1 MRIFY
6 FILPLLFL
14 LQSPIEAAR
23 KSYVVYLG
31 GHSHGSQLSSTLDH
45 ATAVANSHYELLG
58 SCMTIKEKAREA
70 IFYSYTNSINGFAA
84 VLDDEEVEKIS
95 KHPEV
100 VSIFPSEV
108 KYELDTTRSWEFLGL
123 ERNGEVL
130 AHSLWPKARFG
141 EDAIVANLDSGV
153 WPESESFNDEGMG
166 PIPSNWKGQCD
177 TKNGFK
183 CNKKL
188 IGARYFSK
196 GFEASGIALNSS
208 EIDARDRDGHGT
220 HTLSTA
226 GGRFVPGAN
235 LLGSA
240 NGTAKGGAPNA
251 RVASYKVCWRG
262 CDSADILAGFD
273 AAIHDGVDIIN
284 LSLSSRPS
292 PYAEDAISVG
302 SFHAVSNGILVV
314 ASAGNQ
320 GEGEGGRVRNV
331 APWMLTVGAGT
342 IDRNFTS
349 DTTLGNKKKIK
360 GSLSFHTNTLPAKK
374 YYPLVYALDAKA
386 ANASSD
392 EAQSCAHGSLEPSK
406 VKGKIVYCASNFV
419 SDIDKSFV
427 VSQAG
432 GIGVIIARSE
442 FADDFEPHFVPT
454 SVVFE
459 DDGQRILSYI
469 NSTKSPV
476 AYISGG
482 TVYGK
487 DAAPA
492 PVVAAFSSTG
502 PSRITRE
509 ILKPDIL
516 APGVNILAA
525 FVQNKGPVTANN
537 YEDHRHV
544 PFTILFGTS
553 MAAPH
558 VAGIAGLLKTLHP
571 DWSPSAIKSAIMTTA
586 RTRDNVR
593 KPIFAEENFKAGPFS
608 YGSGHIMPNR
618 AMDPGLVYDL
628 STKDY
633 LNFLCSLGN
642 NKTEMSVF
650 DKSYKCPSTN
660 ISLLDFNYPT
670 ITLPDLLDNVTVTR
684 TLKNVGTPGV
694 YKVRI
699 QMPKGLS
706 IKVDPTSLKFT
717 KMYEKKT
724 FKVTIK
730 REGLETHSSAFGRL
744 IWSDGVHSVR
754 SPVTVF

>member
-1 MRIFY
+1 MK
-6 FILPLLFL
+6 ILMSIICLLFFISL
-14 LQSPIEAAR
+14 LQTPIEAAQ

-31 GHSHGSQLSSTLDH
+31 GHSHGFRLSLTLDH
-45 ATAVANSHYELLG
+45 TAAVANSHYELLS

-84 VLDDEEVEKIS
+84 VLDDEEVLKIS
-95 KHPEV
+95 KHPDV
-100 VSIFPSEV
+100 VSVFPNGLEN
-108 KYELDTTRSWEFLGL
+108 ELETTRSWEFLGL
-123 ERNGEVL
+123 EKNGEVVPN
-130 AHSLWPKARFG
+130 SLWPKSKFG

-153 WPESESFNDEGMG
+153 WPESESFNDEGME
-166 PIPSNWKGQCD
+166 PIPSTWKGHCD

-251 RVASYKVCWRG
+251 RVAAYKVCWGG
-262 CDSADILAGFD
+262 CTDADILAGFD

-284 LSLSSRPS
+284 LSLSSRPA
-292 PYAEDAISVG
+292 PFAESAISIG
-302 SFHAVSNGILVV
+302 SFHATSSGILVV

-320 GEGEGGRVRNV
+320 GDEGGRVRNG

-349 DTTLGNKKKIK
+349 DVVLGNKKTIK
-360 GSLSFHTNTLPAKK
+360 GGLSFHTNTLPAKK

-386 ANASSD
+386 SNASSD
-392 EAQSCAHGSLEPSK
+392 DAQSCAQGSLEPSK
-406 VKGKIVYCASNFV
+406 VKGKIVYCARSFV
-419 SDIDKSFV
+419 FDVDKSFV
-427 VSQAG
+427 VAQAG
-432 GIGVIIARSE
+432 GVGVIFARSVLS
-442 FADDFEPHFVPT
+442 DKVEPHFIPT
-454 SVVFE
+454 TAIFE
-459 DDGQRILSYI
+459 EDGEDILSYI
-469 NSTKSPV
+469 NSTRSPV

-487 DAAPA
+487 AAAPA

-502 PSRITRE
+502 PNSITPE

-525 FVQNKGPVTANN
+525 YVRNKGPASIP
-537 YEDHRHV
+537 EDHRHV

-558 VAGIAGLLKTLHP
+558 VAGVAGLLKAFHP

-586 RTRDNVR
+586 RTRDNAG
-593 KPIFAEENFKAGPFS
+593 KPIFAEENFKATPLE

-650 DKSYKCPSTN
+650 DKSHKCPSTN
-660 ISLLDFNYPT
+660 ISLLDFNYPA

-684 TLKNVGTPGV
+684 TLKNVGTSGV
-694 YKVRI
+694 YKVRV
-699 QMPKGLS
+699 QAPKGLS
-706 IKVDPTSLKFT
+706 IKVDPTSLKFS
-717 KMYEKKT
+717 KMYQQKS

-730 REGLETHSSAFGRL
+730 REGLDSFGVGRL
-744 IWSDGVHSVR
+744 IWSDGDHFVR
-754 SPVTVF
+754 SPITVF